1 MWSNIYGHKR
11 VIETLKKIYQSKK
24 IANAYIFFGPEGIG
38 KDTVAI
44 EFAKLINCDSVINN
58 AEACDKCQSCKQTQ
72 SLYSSIFKFIT
83 ALPSGTSDNKKDTD
97 PINTLSKTDFE
108 NYLGELE
115 EKRKNP
121 YHRITIPGANFIRID
136 SIRQLKNDIYLK
148 GIKGKKKI
156 YLISRADMM
165 NIESYNSL
173 LKILEEPPG
182 DSLLILTTARINS
195 LPATIIGR
203 CQKIKFNPLHTSEIE
218 EYIRSIRKDFTEEE
232 VKFYSRL
239 SEGSIVKLL
248 NLLNT
253 NYVELRDN
261 IVDLLRNI
269 ITNSFISISN
279 EIKKI
284 IENKDK
290 DKIKYVLQV
299 LQWWFRDV
307 IYISNGK
314 KEYVINIDRV
324 DVLEKFS
331 KNIKSGNYKILNM
344 LEDSLRDVDVNINPE
359 LALNKLFF
367 NLKTELERVKN

>member
-1 MWSNIYGHKR
+1 MWKNIYGHKK
-11 VIETLKKIYQSKK
+11 VIETLKKIYKSKK

-38 KDTVAI
+38 KDAMAI
-44 EFAKLINCDSVINN
+44 EFAKLINCDNVDDEI
-58 AEACDKCQSCKQTQ
+58 EACDRCASCKQTQ
-72 SLYSSIFKFIT
+72 SLYSSLFKIIT
-83 ALPSGTSDNKKDTD
+83 ALPAGSSDNKKDSD
-97 PINTLSKTDFE
+97 PINNLSKSDYE
-108 NYLGELE
+108 YYLTELD

-121 YHRITIPGANFIRID
+121 YHRINIPGANFIRID

-182 DSLLILTTARINS
+182 DSLLILTTSRINS

-203 CQKIKFNPLHTSEIE
+203 CQKIKFNPLGINEIE
-218 EYIRSIRKDFTEEE
+218 DYLRNIRHDFTEEE
-232 VKFYSRL
+232 IKFYSRL

-261 IVDLLRNI
+261 IVDMLRNI
-269 ITNSFISISN
+269 ITSSYISLSN

-290 DKIKYVLQV
+290 DRIKYILQI
-299 LQWWFRDV
+299 LQLWFRDV
-307 IYISNGK
+307 IYVTNGK
-314 KEYVINIDRV
+314 NEYVINIDRI

-331 KNIKSGNYKILNM
+331 KNIKSNCYKIINF
-344 LEDSLRDVDVNINPE
+344 LEDSLRDIEININPE

-367 NLKTELERVKN
+367 NLKGELERVKS